1 MRRYRHLDMHQL
13 LELRPFHL
21 GRVAPGKFGLSAV
34 EFVTGT
40 AGVLPA
46 SFLHFVQQF
55 DSEEE
60 AIIYGL
66 AWSARQSRRG
76 WDQVTLRRASIGTAR
91 RGAGPP
97 SKRSPVTDISPP
109 PAAQTAADASS
120 APSR

>member
-1 MRRYRHLDMHQL
+1 MHPL
-13 LELRPFHL
+13 LELRPFPL

-40 AGVLPA
+40 AGVRPA

-60 AIIYGL
+60 AIVYGL

-76 WDQVTLRRASIGTAR
+76 WDQVTLRRATGAKVR
-91 RGAGPP
+91 RGAVRP
-97 SKRSPVTDISPP
+97 SKRAPVTDISPP
-109 PAAQTAADASS
+109 PAGQTAADASA